1 MGQGGGHDQEV
12 RLLSGRSEQVE
23 RHNEPLDDQASE
35 KVVCLLNRF
44 LRRRCTG
51 VAQDR
56 ADERRSRRED
66 LRLAGQVQAELH
78 ALEPGFGVVE
88 RENGLGVFA
97 PVRGTGR
104 RELIWCHLNPS
115 FEIAGIQQ

>member
-1 MGQGGGHDQEV
+1 
-12 RLLSGRSEQVE
+12 
-23 RHNEPLDDQASE
+23 
-35 KVVCLLNRF
+35 VCLLNRF
-44 LRRRCTG
+44 LWRRCTG
-51 VAQDR
+51 VAQNR
-56 ADERRSRRED
+56 AHKRWSRCQD
-66 LRLAGQVQAELH
+66 LRLAGQIKAELH

-115 FEIAGIQQ
+115 FEIAGILRADIFFYCESRLRCYGRA